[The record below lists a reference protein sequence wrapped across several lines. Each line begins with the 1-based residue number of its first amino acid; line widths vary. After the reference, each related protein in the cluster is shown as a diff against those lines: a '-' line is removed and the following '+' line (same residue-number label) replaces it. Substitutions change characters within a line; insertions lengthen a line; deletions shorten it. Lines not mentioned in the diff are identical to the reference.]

1 MRVLSHANRVAEERR
16 LERLRQMV
24 AAWRVEFLVLDGR
37 QADAKREAAAGGV
50 LAAAERRGPPD
61 FGWRGRVPAGPAGG
75 GVLGG
80 AGVCREGPRN
90 PGGGRGRGFGPKRCF
105 SPGAGK
111 SAGWGRRGDFG
122 GR

>member
-61 FGWRGRVPAGPAGG
+61 FGWRGRLGAAPAGG
-75 GVLGG
+75 RLLAA
-80 AGVCREGPRN
+80 AGL
-90 PGGGRGRGFGPKRCF
+90 
-105 SPGAGK
+105 AGK
-111 SAGWGRRGDFG
+111 SPPILGAGGARVCAPKLFDWESGGEGKRGELG

>member
-61 FGWRGRVPAGPAGG
+61 FGWRVRLAAALPGGRIWAAAGLTRKTPQPVDAGPAQ
-75 GVLGG
+75 VCAAKLFLSPRPLGWL
-80 AGVCREGPRN
+80 RIL
-90 PGGGRGRGFGPKRCF
+90 
-105 SPGAGK
+105 
-111 SAGWGRRGDFG
+111 D
-122 GR
+122 

>member
-37 QADAKREAAAGGV
+37 QADAKREADAGGV

-61 FGWRGRVPAGPAGG
+61 FGWRVRLAPAPAGGPLWAAAGPARQDPPL
-75 GVLGG
+75 VDAAPARVSG
-80 AGVCREGPRN
+80 AKTLLPPR
-90 PGGGRGRGFGPKRCF
+90 RLDALRLLDLQL
-105 SPGAGK
+105 S
-111 SAGWGRRGDFG
+111 
-122 GR
+122 